1 MDRRVAKDDLYTRL
15 GVSRDA
21 TPTEIKRAYRRAS
34 KRAHPDAEGGS
45 PEKWAALV
53 EAHDVLSDAERRR
66 RYDET
71 GEWGAGE
78 PDNHQAAV
86 MMRVVQAMA
95 IVEGKLGG
103 RPYASV
109 DWPREIREIFHADL
123 GRLRP
128 GIAQMERVC
137 LQWQRVAER
146 AKAGRGKPN
155 IIQQIALGKVRECGM
170 RIEQGEREVAELTE
184 ALALI
189 EGAAFDVEQMTMP
202 QMAAGM
208 GPTLGSWGGQ
218 PPPPIRGMW

>member
-1 MDRRVAKDDLYTRL
+1 MSPKDDLYTRL

-21 TPTEIKRAYRRAS
+21 SPTEIKRAYRRAS
-34 KRAHPDAEGGS
+34 KRAHPDTEGGS

-53 EAHDVLSDAERRR
+53 EAHDVLSDPERRR

-71 GEWGAGE
+71 GDYTAGE

-86 MMRVVQAMA
+86 MIRVVQAMA
-95 IVEGKLGG
+95 IVEGQLAGQS
-103 RPYASV
+103 YVSV
-109 DWPREIREIFHADL
+109 DWPRKIREIFQTDI

-128 GIAQMERVC
+128 GIAQMDRQRLE
-137 LQWQRVAER
+137 WQRVAER

-155 IIQQIALGKVRECGM
+155 VIQQIALGKVRECSM

-189 EGAAFDVEQMTMP
+189 EGASFAVEEMTMP
-202 QMAAGM
+202 QMAARM
-208 GPTLGSWGGQ
+208 GPTLGSWAGQPGQ
-218 PPPPIRGMW
+218 PPRMF

>member
-21 TPTEIKRAYRRAS
+21 TPTEIKRAYRRSS

-45 PEKWAALV
+45 PEKWALLV

-95 IVEGKLGG
+95 IVEGQLAGQV
-103 RPYASV
+103 YASV
-109 DWPREIREIFHADL
+109 DWPRAIRDIFHTDI

-128 GIAQMERVC
+128 GIAQMDRQRLE
-137 LQWQRVAER
+137 WQRVAER

-155 IIQQIALGKVRECGM
+155 VIQQIALGKVRECSM

-189 EGAAFDVEQMTMP
+189 EGASFAVEEMTMP
-202 QMAAGM
+202 QMAARM
-208 GPTLGSWGGQ
+208 GPTLGSWAGQPGQ
-218 PPPPIRGMW
+218 PPRMF